1 MLAASQSPGTGRGGR
16 PAALVTGRG
25 RRPGCWLAAS
35 LACSRGAAAPPHVRP
50 ALSQRQTHC
59 GRRRGL
65 CCPSRS
71 QTALPGH
78 GLGLACS
85 RSRPRRPRCGASL
98 APDPSLPAG
107 CALRQ
112 ARGLCPRPQHL
123 VLCALGEAS
132 CHFHLRWDVVL
143 TSFPRP
149 CLSCG
154 PVPLATCW
162 VRLSFSRSR
171 SRGPAR
177 GDPCLLVPALAVPHT
192 SSQWPP

>member
-16 PAALVTGRG
+16 PGSSHWPGPQARLLA
-25 RRPGCWLAAS
+25 RRLPRLLQG
-35 LACSRGAAAPPHVRP
+35 SRGAAPRPPSPVPATDALRSPPRALLPQPQPDGTSGARARPSVFPEPTPPSLPRGFSGPRPPASLLGVRSVRP
-50 ALSQRQTHC
+50 AAFDR
-59 GRRRGL
+59 
-65 CCPSRS
+65 
-71 QTALPGH
+71 
-78 GLGLACS
+78 
-85 RSRPRRPRCGASL
+85 
-98 APDPSLPAG
+98 
-107 CALRQ
+107 
-112 ARGLCPRPQHL
+112 RPQHL

-162 VRLSFSRSR
+162 VRLSFSRSQ
-171 SRGPAR
+171 SQGPAR
-177 GDPCLLVPALAVPHT
+177 GDPRLLVPALAVPHT